1 MVSGCYR
8 RGDMKCLDSST
19 VSHTSLFRAGPGQLL
34 ASGGPQQWA
43 WVRRRGLGAHK
54 PISGQMMN
62 KVFGGTVDRK
72 SVREDGVFS
81 ISVDN
86 TCTLF
91 R

>member
-1 MVSGCYR
+1 MTSDYSGLPVQAQ
-8 RGDMKCLDSST
+8 DQAM
-19 VSHTSLFRAGPGQLL
+19 LL